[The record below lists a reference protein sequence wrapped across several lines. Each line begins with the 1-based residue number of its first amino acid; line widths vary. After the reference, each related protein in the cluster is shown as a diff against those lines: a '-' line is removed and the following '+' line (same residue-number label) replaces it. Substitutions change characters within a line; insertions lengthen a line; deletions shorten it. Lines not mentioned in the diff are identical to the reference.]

1 MSYPEVGLDAVLAGA
16 AASYGDRVA
25 IADGAA
31 DLTFTDL
38 YDRTLQVAAGLRA
51 RGIGGGDRVA
61 IAMPNNLWFPV
72 VYLGT
77 ARASRLPVTGG
88 ERRIPVSRHGR
99 RDPGSRHG
107 RTAHDGEDR

>member
-1 MSYPEVGLDAVLAGA
+1 MADRMNPHHAADGSEFPMSYPEVGLDVVLAGA

-38 YDRTLQVAAGLRA
+38 YDRTRRAAAGLRA
-51 RGIGGGDRVA
+51 RGIGGGDRVG

-72 VYLGT
+72 VHLG
-77 ARASRLPVTGG
+77 RAM
-88 ERRIPVSRHGR
+88 VSTLEGVGDGR
-99 RDPGSRHG
+99 AQA
-107 RTAHDGEDR
+107 T